1 MCVKERE
8 RVFVGKKERERK
20 MDGVCGG
27 ERESVCERE
36 RERARGKEIVCE
48 IDGVC
53 GGERGKERERFL
65 FQPSYTST
73 MILFCSIPKLF

>member
-36 RERARGKEIVCE
+36 RES
-48 IDGVC
+48 
-53 GGERGKERERFL
+53 ERKGD
-65 FQPSYTST
+65 
-73 MILFCSIPKLF
+73 CV